1 MSGRVDPKAPDAV
14 EAVGSTPESIETDC
28 FHCGLPVPHNAHY
41 PVMFEGRPRETC
53 CGGCQ
58 AVANAIIENGLGA
71 YYHHRT
77 GPAGGPGEPL
87 IPDELRELKLFDQ
100 PEVQRQFV
108 TDETDRASGQVLRE
122 ASLILEGITCA
133 ACVWLNERH
142 VRTLTGV
149 RDFTVNYSTHRARVR
164 WDPELLALSDILE
177 AIRSIGY
184 RAHPYDPGT
193 RDKAFQRERHLAL
206 RRLAV
211 AGLGMMQVMML
222 AVALWLGHG
231 DEEHSGLLQFMRWVA
246 AGLTTPVV
254 FYAAVP
260 FFRSAWRDLRHR
272 QLGMDVPVSLAILS
286 TYFASLYSVA
296 LGTGEHVYF
305 ESVAMF
311 VFFLL
316 TSRYLELM
324 ARQRSSQAIDR
335 LDRLIPAL
343 ATRVTAEGRDE
354 QIPVAELAPG
364 DRVRVRPGEPLPA
377 DGLVESGE
385 STVNQALLTGEPE
398 PCLRQVG
405 DAVTG
410 GTVNVDSPLVVR
422 VTRVGAETTLAAIQ
436 RLLDRAQTDKPRLA
450 RMAER
455 GTGHFTAA
463 VLILTT
469 LVGLVW
475 YFWIAPDRALWVVV
489 AMLVA
494 TCPCA
499 LALATPVAITTTTGV
514 LSRIGL
520 LLTRGQAVEDMARAD
535 VVCFDKTGTLTI
547 GKPEWVATQVLT
559 PGFDGQA
566 LLQLAAALERHSEHP
581 LARALVQAAGDA
593 SLPSMQ
599 HVRNVAGRGLSG
611 VLDGVELRVGTA
623 DFVGVERIPE
633 GIQPPDTHAQ
643 ATSVWMSRGGEILG
657 VFWLADQPR
666 PRVRETVSELQEL
679 GVEVVLLSG
688 DRPQS
693 VAIFADHAGISEAR
707 GGMTPEDKVRYVR
720 ERQARG
726 QIVLMAG
733 EGINDA
739 PVLAGA
745 DISLAMGSGT
755 RIAQTQ
761 ADLVLMSDRLD
772 AIPAAIRQSRDTL
785 RIVRQNLI
793 WAVGYNGIALPVA
806 ATGLLTPW
814 LAALG
819 MSLSSLIV
827 VGNALRLRR
836 EGEALLSDATER
848 GPMPATV
855 VRPRAG

>member
-1 MSGRVDPKAPDAV
+1 MTQTQAPERPAPDA
-14 EAVGSTPESIETDC
+14 TDTGAGC
-28 FHCGLPVPHNAHY
+28 FHCGLPVPRGAHY
-41 PVMFEGRPRETC
+41 PVQFEGRARETC
-53 CGGCQ
+53 CAGCQ
-58 AVANAIIENGLGA
+58 AVANAIIDNGLGG

-77 GPAGGPGEPL
+77 APAGAPGEPL
-87 IPDELRELKLFDQ
+87 IPDELRELKLFDE

-108 TDETDRASGQVLRE
+108 TDEPDRSSGRMLRE

-142 VRTLTGV
+142 VRTLAGV
-149 RDFTVNYSTHRARVR
+149 TQFTVNYSTHRARVR
-164 WDPELLALSDILE
+164 WDPERIALSDILQ
-177 AIRSIGY
+177 AIRNIGY

-193 RDKAFQRERHLAL
+193 RDKAFQRERHVAL

-222 AVALWLGHG
+222 AVALWLGHS
-231 DEEHSGLLQFMRWVA
+231 DETHADLLQFMRWVA

-254 FYAAVP
+254 FYSAVP
-260 FFRSAWRDLRHR
+260 FFQSAWRDLVHGR
-272 QLGMDVPVSLAILS
+272 LGMDVPVSLAILG
-286 TYFASLYSVA
+286 TYFASLWSVI

-335 LDRLIPAL
+335 LDRLIPAV
-343 ATRVTAEGRDE
+343 ATRVAADGSDE
-354 QIPVAELAPG
+354 QVPVAELAPG

-377 DGLVESGE
+377 DGLIDAGE

-398 PCLRQVG
+398 PCLRRTG

-450 RMAER
+450 RMAEK

-463 VLILTT
+463 VLIMTA
-469 LVGLVW
+469 LVGMVW
-475 YFWIAPDRALWVVV
+475 YFWIAPDRAFWVVV

-520 LLTRGQAVEDMARAD
+520 LLTRGQAVEDLARAR
-535 VVCFDKTGTLTI
+535 VVCFDKTGTLTV
-547 GKPEWVATQVLT
+547 GRPQWLATQALV
-559 PGFDGQA
+559 PGMEDRE
-566 LLQLAAALERHSEHP
+566 LLAMAAALERHSEHP
-581 LARALVQAAGDA
+581 LAKALVEAAGTVTA
-593 SLPSMQ
+593 PALERI
-599 HVRNVAGRGLSG
+599 RNVPGLGLSAL
-611 VLDGVELRVGTA
+611 LDGAEIRVGA
-623 DFVGVERIPE
+623 PDFVGLERVPDDV
-633 GIQPPDTHAQ
+633 QPPAAHPE
-643 ATSVWMSRGGEILG
+643 ATAVWLARAGEVLG
-657 VFWLADQPR
+657 VFWFADQTR
-666 PRVRETVSELQEL
+666 PRVRETVAELTEL
-679 GVEVVLLSG
+679 GLEVVLLSG
-688 DRPQS
+688 DRPE
-693 VAIFADHAGISEAR
+693 AAATFAANAGIAEAH
-707 GGMTPEDKVRYVR
+707 GGMTPEDKVAYVR
-720 ERQARG
+720 GRQARG
-726 QIVLMAG
+726 EIVLMAG

-745 DISLAMGSGT
+745 DVSLAMGSGT

-761 ADLVLMSDRLD
+761 ADLVLMSDHLE
-772 AIPAAIRQSRDTL
+772 AIPAAIRQGRDTL
-785 RIVRQNLI
+785 RIVRQNI
-793 WAVGYNGIALPVA
+793 VWAVGYNGIALPVA

-836 EGEALLSDATER
+836 DAEELLPQTDTRRPLAANVIR
-848 GPMPATV
+848 PA
-855 VRPRAG
+855 RDG

>member
-1 MSGRVDPKAPDAV
+1 MTQLQVSGRDPGQPADPDA
-14 EAVGSTPESIETDC
+14 GC
-28 FHCGLPVPHNAHY
+28 FHCGLPIPRGAHY
-41 PVMFEGRPRETC
+41 PVQFEGRTRETC

-58 AVANAIIENGLGA
+58 AVARAIIDNGLGG

-77 GPAGGPGEPL
+77 APAGSPGQPL

-108 TDETDRASGQVLRE
+108 TDEPDRSSGRMLRE

-142 VRTLTGV
+142 VRALPGV
-149 RDFTVNYSTHRARVR
+149 AHFSVNYSTQRARVR
-164 WDPELLALSDILE
+164 WDPERLALSDILQ
-177 AIRSIGY
+177 AIRAIGY

-193 RDKAFQRERHLAL
+193 RDQAFQRERHTAL

-222 AVALWLGHG
+222 GVALWLGHG
-231 DEEHSGLLQFMRWVA
+231 DEDYGDILQFMRWVA

-254 FYAAVP
+254 FYSALP
-260 FFRSAWRDLRHR
+260 FFRSAWRDLQHS

-286 TYFASLYSVA
+286 TYFASLYSVM

-335 LDRLIPAL
+335 LDRLIPAV
-343 ATRVTAEGRDE
+343 ATRVAADGSDE
-354 QIPVAELAPG
+354 QVAVAELAPG
-364 DRVRVRPGEPLPA
+364 DRVRVRPGESLPA
-377 DGLVESGE
+377 DGLVEEGE

-398 PCLRQVG
+398 PCLRRAG

-410 GTVNVDSPLVVR
+410 GTVNVDSPLIVR

-463 VLILTT
+463 VLILTA
-469 LVGLVW
+469 LVGMVW
-475 YFWIAPDRALWVVV
+475 YFWIAPDRAFWVVV

-520 LLTRGQAVEDMARAD
+520 LLTRGQAVEDMAQAR
-535 VVCFDKTGTLTI
+535 VVCFDKTGTLTV
-547 GKPEWVATQVLT
+547 GQPEWVATQVLV
-559 PGFDGQA
+559 PGVDA
-566 LLQLAAALERHSEHP
+566 AELLRMAAALERHSEHP
-581 LARALVQAAGDA
+581 LAKALVKAAGQA
-593 SLPSMQ
+593 PPLALEQ
-599 HVRNVAGRGLSG
+599 VRNVPGRGLSAR
-611 VLDGVELRVGTA
+611 LDGVEIRVGA
-623 DFVGVERIPE
+623 PGFVGLERIPE
-633 GIQPPDTHAQ
+633 GVQPPPAYAQ
-643 ATSVWMSRGGEILG
+643 ATAVWLARGGAALA
-657 VFWLADQPR
+657 VFWFADQPR
-666 PRVRETVSELQEL
+666 PRVRETVAELREL
-679 GVEVVLLSG
+679 GLDVVLLSG
-688 DRPQS
+688 DRVEA
-693 VAIFADHAGISEAR
+693 VAAFAAHAGIGEAH
-707 GGMTPEDKVRYVR
+707 GGMTPADKVEYVR
-720 ERQARG
+720 RRQARG
-726 QIVLMAG
+726 EIVLMAG

-745 DISLAMGSGT
+745 DVSLAMGSGT

-761 ADLVLMSDRLD
+761 ADLVLMSDHLE
-772 AIPAAIRQSRDTL
+772 AIPAAIRQARETL
-785 RIVRQNLI
+785 RIVRQNI
-793 WAVGYNGIALPVA
+793 AWAIGYNGIALPVA
-806 ATGLLTPW
+806 AIGFLTPW

-836 EGEALLSDATER
+836 EVEELLPGASGR
-848 GPMPATV
+848 SPLSATV
-855 VRPRAG
+855 IRPVRNG

>member
-1 MSGRVDPKAPDAV
+1 MAPADSTVQEPAGATPDAGD
-14 EAVGSTPESIETDC
+14 AAC
-28 FHCGLPVPHNAHY
+28 FHCGLPVPRGAHY
-41 PVMFEGRPRETC
+41 PVSFEGRVRETC

-58 AVANAIIENGLGA
+58 AVATAIIENGLGG
-71 YYHHRT
+71 YYRHRT
-77 GPAGGPGEPL
+77 APAGSPGEPL
-87 IPDELRELKLFDQ
+87 IPDELRQLRLFDQ

-108 TDETDRASGQVLRE
+108 TDETDRASGKVLRE

-142 VRTLTGV
+142 VRALSGV
-149 RDFTVNYSTHRARVR
+149 ADFTVNYSTHRARVR
-164 WDPELLALSDILE
+164 WDPERLALSDILQ
-177 AIRSIGY
+177 AIRGIGY

-193 RDKAFQRERHLAL
+193 RDKAFQRERHVAL

-222 AVALWLGHG
+222 AVALWLGAG
-231 DEEHSGLLQFMRWVA
+231 DEDYADLLQFMRWVA

-254 FYAAVP
+254 FYSALP
-260 FFRSAWRDLRHR
+260 FFRSAWRDLQHR

-286 TYFASLYSVA
+286 TYFASVYSVL

-343 ATRVTAEGRDE
+343 ATRVAPDGSDE
-354 QIPVAELAPG
+354 QVPVAELVPG
-364 DRVRVRPGEPLPA
+364 DRVRVRPGESLPA
-377 DGLVESGE
+377 DGLVEDGE

-398 PCLRQVG
+398 PCLRAAG

-410 GTVNVDSPLVVR
+410 GTVNVDSPLLVR

-436 RLLDRAQTDKPRLA
+436 RLLDRAQTEKPRLA
-450 RMAER
+450 RMAEK
-455 GTGHFTAA
+455 GTGHFVAA
-463 VLILTT
+463 VLILTA
-469 LVGLVW
+469 LVGMVW
-475 YFWIAPDRALWVVV
+475 YLWIAPERAFWVVV

-520 LLTRGQAVEDMARAD
+520 LLTRGQAVEDMAKAS
-535 VVCFDKTGTLTI
+535 VVCFDKTGTLTV
-547 GKPEWVATQVLT
+547 GRPEWVATQVLV
-559 PGFDGQA
+559 PDHGEQE
-566 LLQLAAALERHSEHP
+566 LLAMAAALERHSEHP
-581 LARALVQAAGDA
+581 LARALVQAAGA
-593 SLPSMQ
+593 VPARPLE

-611 VLDGVELRVGTA
+611 TLDGVEIRVGTA
-623 DFVGVERIPE
+623 GFVGLERIPE
-633 GIQPPDTHAQ
+633 GVRAPQTHAQ
-643 ATSVWMSRGGEILG
+643 ATAVWLARAGEVVG

-666 PRVRETVSELQEL
+666 PRVRETVAELQAL

-688 DRPQS
+688 DRPEAA
-693 VAIFADHAGISEAR
+693 AIFASSAGIAEAH
-707 GGMTPEDKVRYVR
+707 GGMTPEDKVEYVR
-720 ERQARG
+720 RRQVRG
-726 QIVLMAG
+726 EIVLMAG

-745 DISLAMGSGT
+745 DVSLAMGSGT

-761 ADLVLMSDRLD
+761 ADLVLMSDHLE
-772 AIPAAIRQSRDTL
+772 AIPAAIRQARRTL
-785 RIVRQNLI
+785 AIVRQNI
-793 WAVGYNGIALPVA
+793 YWAVGYNALALPVA

-836 EGEALLSDATER
+836 DGEDLLPGTSGRAAL
-848 GPMPATV
+848 PATV
-855 VRPRAG
+855 VRPAQREG

>member
-1 MSGRVDPKAPDAV
+1 MTQPQPPAQDSPGATDT
-14 EAVGSTPESIETDC
+14 EAGC
-28 FHCGLPVPHNAHY
+28 FHCGLPVPRGAHY
-41 PVMFEGRPRETC
+41 PVQFEGRARETC
-53 CGGCQ
+53 CAGCQ
-58 AVANAIIENGLGA
+58 AVANAIIDNGLGG

-77 GPAGGPGEPL
+77 APAGAPGEPL
-87 IPDELRELKLFDQ
+87 IPDELRELKLFDE

-108 TDETDRASGQVLRE
+108 TDEPDRASGRMLRE

-142 VRTLTGV
+142 VRTLSGV
-149 RDFTVNYSTHRARVR
+149 TDFSVNYSTHRARVR
-164 WDPELLALSDILE
+164 WDPERIALSDILQ
-177 AIRSIGY
+177 AIRNIGY

-193 RDKAFQRERHLAL
+193 RDKAFQRERHVAL

-222 AVALWLGHG
+222 AVALWLGHS
-231 DEEHSGLLQFMRWVA
+231 DETHADLLQFMRWVA

-254 FYAAVP
+254 FYSAVP
-260 FFRSAWRDLRHR
+260 FFRSAWRDLLHGRP
-272 QLGMDVPVSLAILS
+272 GMDVPVSLAILG
-286 TYFASLYSVA
+286 TYFASLWSVI

-335 LDRLIPAL
+335 LDRLIPAV
-343 ATRVTAEGRDE
+343 ATRVAADGSDE
-354 QIPVAELAPG
+354 QVPVAELAPG

-377 DGLVESGE
+377 DGLVDDGE

-398 PCLRQVG
+398 PCLRRVG

-463 VLILTT
+463 VLIMTA
-469 LVGLVW
+469 LVGAVW
-475 YFWIAPDRALWVVV
+475 YFWIAPDRAFWVVV

-520 LLTRGQAVEDMARAD
+520 LLTRGQAVEDLARAR
-535 VVCFDKTGTLTI
+535 VVCFDKTGTLTV
-547 GKPEWVATQVLT
+547 GRPQWVATQALA
-559 PGFDGQA
+559 PGMEEGELVA
-566 LLQLAAALERHSEHP
+566 MAAALERHSEHP
-581 LARALVQAAGDA
+581 LAKALVEAAGA
-593 SLPSMQ
+593 VTAPPLER
-599 HVRNVAGRGLSG
+599 VRNVPGRGLSAL
-611 VLDGVELRVGTA
+611 LDGAEVRVGA
-623 DFVGVERIPE
+623 PGFVGLDRIPD
-633 GIQPPDTHAQ
+633 GVRPPAAHSE
-643 ATSVWMSRGGEILG
+643 ATAVWLARAGEVLG
-657 VFWLADQPR
+657 VFWFADQPR
-666 PRVRETVSELQEL
+666 PRVRETVAELREL
-679 GVEVVLLSG
+679 GLEVVLLSG
-688 DRPQS
+688 DRPE
-693 VAIFADHAGISEAR
+693 AAAAFAANAGIAEAH
-707 GGMTPEDKVRYVR
+707 GGMTPEDKVAYVR
-720 ERQARG
+720 GRQERG
-726 QIVLMAG
+726 EIVLMAG

-745 DISLAMGSGT
+745 DVSLAMGSGT

-761 ADLVLMSDRLD
+761 ADLVLMSDHLE
-772 AIPAAIRQSRDTL
+772 AIPAAIRQGRETL
-785 RIVRQNLI
+785 RIVRQNII
-793 WAVGYNGIALPVA
+793 WAVGYNGVALPVA

-836 EGEALLSDATER
+836 DVKELLPETDTRRPLAANVIR
-848 GPMPATV
+848 PA
-855 VRPRAG
+855 RDG

>member
-1 MSGRVDPKAPDAV
+1 MAAV
-14 EAVGSTPESIETDC
+14 EPASEPGAAVAQSAADAGC
-28 FHCGLPVPHNAHY
+28 FHCGLPVPRGANY
-41 PVMFEGRPRETC
+41 PVHFEGRARETC

-58 AVANAIIENGLGA
+58 AVANAIIENGLGG

-77 GPAGGPGEPL
+77 APAGSPGEPL

-108 TDETDRASGQVLRE
+108 TDETDRASGRVLRE

-142 VRTLTGV
+142 VQALPGV
-149 RDFTVNYSTHRARVR
+149 TDFTVNYATHRARVR
-164 WDPELLALSDILE
+164 WDPERLALSDILQ
-177 AIRSIGY
+177 AIRGIGY

-193 RDKAFQRERHLAL
+193 RDKAFQRERHVAL

-222 AVALWLGHG
+222 AVALWLGAG
-231 DEEHSGLLQFMRWVA
+231 DEAYANLLQFMRWVA

-254 FYAAVP
+254 FYAALP
-260 FFRSAWRDLRHR
+260 FFRSAWRDLEHR
-272 QLGMDVPVSLAILS
+272 RLGMDVPVSLAILS
-286 TYFASLYSVA
+286 TYFASVYSVA

-343 ATRVTAEGRDE
+343 ATRVAADGSDE
-354 QIPVAELAPG
+354 QVPVAELAPG

-377 DGLVESGE
+377 DGLVEAGE

-398 PCLRQVG
+398 PCLRRAG

-450 RMAER
+450 RMAEK

-463 VLILTT
+463 VLILTA
-469 LVGLVW
+469 LVGMIW
-475 YFWIAPDRALWVVV
+475 YLWIAPDRAFWVVV

-514 LSRIGL
+514 LSRIGV
-520 LLTRGQAVEDMARAD
+520 LLTRGQAVEDMAKTN
-535 VVCFDKTGTLTI
+535 VVCFDKTGTLTV
-547 GKPEWVATQVLT
+547 GRPEWLATQVLA
-559 PGFDGQA
+559 PGYEERE
-566 LLQLAAALERHSEHP
+566 LLAMAAALERHSEHP
-581 LARALVQAAGDA
+581 LAKALVQAAGA
-593 SLPSMQ
+593 VPVPPLE

-611 VLDGVELRVGTA
+611 LLDGVEIRVGTPG
-623 DFVGVERIPE
+623 FVGLEQVPE
-633 GIQPPDTHAQ
+633 DVRPPLTHAQ
-643 ATSVWMSRGGEILG
+643 ATAVWLARAGEVLG

-666 PRVRETVSELQEL
+666 PRVRETVAELQEL
-679 GVEVVLLSG
+679 GLEVVLLSG
-688 DRPQS
+688 DRPEA
-693 VAIFADHAGISEAR
+693 VAIFAAGAGISEAC
-707 GGMTPEDKVRYVR
+707 GGMTPEDKVAYVR
-720 ERQARG
+720 RRQARG
-726 QIVLMAG
+726 EIVLMAG

-745 DISLAMGSGT
+745 DVSLAMGSGT

-772 AIPAAIRQSRDTL
+772 AIPAAIRQSRETL
-785 RIVRQNLI
+785 RIIHQNI
-793 WAVGYNGIALPVA
+793 MWAIGYNGIALPVA
-806 ATGLLTPW
+806 ATGFLTPW

-836 EGEALLSDATER
+836 EHEELLSGQKGT
-848 GPMPATV
+848 PPLPATV
-855 VRPRAG
+855 IRPARNG

>member
-1 MSGRVDPKAPDAV
+1 MTQVQTPMQESPGEPGADSG
-14 EAVGSTPESIETDC
+14 C
-28 FHCGLPVPHNAHY
+28 FHCGLPVPRGAHY
-41 PVMFEGRPRETC
+41 PVQFEGRRRETC

-58 AVANAIIENGLGA
+58 AVANAIIDNGLGG

-77 GPAGGPGEPL
+77 APAGAPGEPL

-108 TDETDRASGQVLRE
+108 TDEPDRASGRMLRE

-142 VRTLTGV
+142 VRALPGV
-149 RDFTVNYSTHRARVR
+149 TQFTVNYSTHRARVR
-164 WDPELLALSDILE
+164 WDPERIALSDVLQ
-177 AIRSIGY
+177 AIRNIGY

-193 RDKAFQRERHLAL
+193 RDKAFQRERHVAL

-222 AVALWLGHG
+222 AVALWLGHS
-231 DEEHSGLLQFMRWVA
+231 DETHADLLQFMRWVA

-254 FYAAVP
+254 FYSAVP
-260 FFRSAWRDLRHR
+260 FFQSAWRDLRHG

-286 TYFASLYSVA
+286 TYFMSLWAVI

-343 ATRVTAEGRDE
+343 ATRVNADGSDE
-354 QIPVAELAPG
+354 QVAVAELAPG

-377 DGLVESGE
+377 DGLVEAGE

-398 PCLRQVG
+398 PCLRRSG

-410 GTVNVDSPLVVR
+410 GTVNVDSPLLVR

-450 RMAER
+450 RMAEK

-463 VLILTT
+463 VLILTA
-469 LVGLVW
+469 LVGMVW
-475 YFWIAPDRALWVVV
+475 YFWIAPDRAFWVVV

-520 LLTRGQAVEDMARAD
+520 LLTRGQAVEDLAKAR
-535 VVCFDKTGTLTI
+535 VVCFDKTGTLTV
-547 GKPEWVATQVLT
+547 GQPQWVATQVLA
-559 PGFDGQA
+559 PGIA
-566 LLQLAAALERHSEHP
+566 ESELMAMAAALERHSEHP
-581 LARALVQAAGDA
+581 LAKALVQAAGA
-593 SLPSMQ
+593 VSAPPVEQ
-599 HVRNVAGRGLSG
+599 VRNEPGRGLSG
-611 VLDGVELRVGTA
+611 RLGGVEIRVGA
-623 DFVGVERIPE
+623 PGFVGLEHIPDAVR
-633 GIQPPDTHAQ
+633 PPATHSQ
-643 ATSVWMSRGGEILG
+643 ATAVWLARAGEVLG
-657 VFWLADQPR
+657 VFWFADQPR
-666 PRVRETVSELQEL
+666 PRVQETVAELKEL
-679 GVEVVLLSG
+679 GLEVVLLSG
-688 DRPQS
+688 DRPEA
-693 VAIFADHAGISEAR
+693 VAMFAAGAGIDEAH
-707 GGMTPEDKVRYVR
+707 GGMTPEDKVAYVR
-720 ERQARG
+720 QRQERGA
-726 QIVLMAG
+726 IVLMAG
-733 EGINDA
+733 EGVNDA

-745 DISLAMGSGT
+745 DVSLAMGSGT

-761 ADLVLMSDRLD
+761 ADLVLMSDHLE
-772 AIPAAIRQSRDTL
+772 AVPAAVRQARETL
-785 RIVRQNLI
+785 RIVRQNII
-793 WAVGYNGIALPVA
+793 WAVGYNGVALPVA
-806 ATGLLTPW
+806 ATGFLTPW

-836 EGEALLSDATER
+836 EVEELLPDTDTRRPLAANVIR
-848 GPMPATV
+848 PA
-855 VRPRAG
+855 RDG

>member
-1 MSGRVDPKAPDAV
+1 MVAAEPAPDPGGSPEHEPV
-14 EAVGSTPESIETDC
+14 ETEC
-28 FHCGLPVPHNAHY
+28 FHCGLPVPRGAHY
-41 PVMFEGRPRETC
+41 PVHFEGRPRETC

-58 AVANAIIENGLGA
+58 AVANAIIENGLGG

-77 GPAGGPGEPL
+77 VPAGNPGQPL
-87 IPDELRELKLFDQ
+87 IPDELRELELFDQ

-108 TDETDRASGQVLRE
+108 TDETDRDSGRVLRE

-142 VRTLTGV
+142 VRALSGV
-149 RDFTVNYSTHRARVR
+149 IEFTVNYSTHRARVR
-164 WDPELLALSDILE
+164 WDPERLALSDILQ
-177 AIRSIGY
+177 AVRAIGY

-193 RDKAFQRERHLAL
+193 RDKAFQRERHVAL

-222 AVALWLGHG
+222 AVALWLGAG
-231 DEEHSGLLQFMRWVA
+231 DEDHAQLLQFMRWVA

-254 FYAAVP
+254 FYSAVP
-260 FFRSAWRDLRHR
+260 FFKSAWRDLEHR

-286 TYFASLYSVA
+286 TYFASLYSVF

-335 LDRLIPAL
+335 LDRLIPAV
-343 ATRVTAEGRDE
+343 ATRVADDGSDE
-354 QIPVAELAPG
+354 QVPVAELVPG

-385 STVNQALLTGEPE
+385 STVNQSLLTGEPE
-398 PCLRQVG
+398 PCLRQSG

-410 GTVNVDSPLVVR
+410 GTVNVDSPLLIR

-450 RMAER
+450 RMAEK
-455 GTGHFTAA
+455 GTGHFVAA
-463 VLILTT
+463 VLILTA
-469 LVGLVW
+469 LVGMVW
-475 YFWIAPDRALWVVV
+475 YLWIAPDRAFWVVV

-520 LLTRGQAVEDMARAD
+520 LLTRGQAVEDMARAT
-535 VVCFDKTGTLTI
+535 VVCFDKTGTLTV
-547 GKPEWVATQVLT
+547 GRPEWVGSQVLA
-559 PGFDGQA
+559 PGIDEQEA
-566 LLQLAAALERHSEHP
+566 LRIAAALERHSEHP
-581 LARALVQAAGDA
+581 LAKALVQAAGSNPVPTA
-593 SLPSMQ
+593 MT

-611 VLDGVELRVGTA
+611 VLDGTEIRVGTA
-623 DFVGVERIPE
+623 DFVGLDRIPDSVF
-633 GIQPPDTHAQ
+633 PPAAYAQ
-643 ATSVWMSRGGEILG
+643 ATAVWLSRADTTVA

-666 PRVRETVSELQEL
+666 PAVHETIAELQSL
-679 GVEVVLLSG
+679 GLEVVLLSG
-688 DRPQS
+688 DRPES
-693 VAIFADHAGISEAR
+693 AAVFAANAGIAEAH
-707 GGMTPEDKVRYVR
+707 GGMTPEDKVAYVR
-720 ERQARG
+720 RRQAQG
-726 QIVLMAG
+726 DIVLMAG

-745 DISLAMGSGT
+745 NVSLAMGSGT

-772 AIPAAIRQSRDTL
+772 AIPAAIRQGRFTL
-785 RIVRQNLI
+785 RIVRQNLA
-793 WAVGYNGIALPVA
+793 WAVGYNALALPVA

-827 VGNALRLRR
+827 VGNALRLRGEGR
-836 EGEALLSDATER
+836 EVVSGRHSSAE
-848 GPMPATV
+848 PPANV
-855 VRPRAG
+855 IRPARDG

>member
-1 MSGRVDPKAPDAV
+1 MTPEDPPSGRDSAD
-14 EAVGSTPESIETDC
+14 DC
-28 FHCGLPVPHNAHY
+28 FHCGLPIPRGAHY
-41 PVMFEGRPRETC
+41 PVSFEGRSHETC

-58 AVANAIIENGLGA
+58 AVANAIIDNGLGG

-77 GPAGGPGEPL
+77 APAGSPGEPL
-87 IPDELRELKLFDQ
+87 IPDELRELKLFDE

-108 TDETDRASGQVLRE
+108 TDETDRASGRVLRE

-142 VRTLTGV
+142 VRAIPGV
-149 RDFTVNYSTHRARVR
+149 SEFAVNYSTHRARVR
-164 WDPELLALSDILE
+164 WDPERLALSDILQ
-177 AIRSIGY
+177 AIRAIGY

-193 RDKAFQRERHLAL
+193 RDQAFRRERHLAL

-222 AVALWLGHG
+222 AVALWLGAG
-231 DEEHSGLLQFMRWVA
+231 DETHADLLQFMRWVA

-254 FYAAVP
+254 FYSALP
-260 FFRSAWRDLRHR
+260 FFQSAWRDLRQR
-272 QLGMDVPVSLAILS
+272 QLGMDVPVSLAIAS
-286 TYFASLYSVA
+286 TYAASVYSVV

-343 ATRVTAEGRDE
+343 AVRIDASGRDE
-354 QIPVAELAPG
+354 QVPVAQLVPG

-377 DGLVESGE
+377 DGVVDEGE

-398 PCLRQVG
+398 PCPRRTG
-405 DAVTG
+405 DPVTG

-436 RLLDRAQTDKPRLA
+436 RLLDRAQTEKPRLA
-450 RMAER
+450 RLAEK
-455 GTGHFTAA
+455 GTGHFVAA
-463 VLILTT
+463 VLILTA
-469 LVGLVW
+469 LVGLTW
-475 YFWIAPDRALWVVV
+475 YLWIAPDRAFWVVV

-514 LSRIGL
+514 LSRMGL
-520 LLTRGQAVEDMARAD
+520 LLTRGQAIEDLARAR
-535 VVCFDKTGTLTI
+535 VFCFDKTGTLTI
-547 GKPEWVATQVLT
+547 GHPEWIGTQVLA
-559 PGFDGQA
+559 PGWNEQT
-566 LLQLAAALERHSEHP
+566 LLAAAAALERHSEHP
-581 LARALVQAAGDA
+581 LARALVRAAGDRE
-593 SLPSMQ
+593 LPEVHELLNSP
-599 HVRNVAGRGLSG
+599 GRGLAG
-611 VLDGVELRVGTA
+611 RVGGHEIRVGTPQ
-623 DFVGVERIPE
+623 FVGLDRVPDDVR
-633 GIQPPDTHAQ
+633 PPPANGHAT
-643 ATSVWMSRGGEILG
+643 AVWMARDGQVLG
-657 VFWLADQPR
+657 VFWFADPPR
-666 PRVRETVSELQEL
+666 PQMEQTVQEL
-679 GVEVVLLSG
+679 RELGLAVVLLSG
-688 DRPQS
+688 DRPEA
-693 VAIFADHAGISEAR
+693 VAAFAARAGIEEAH
-707 GGMTPEDKVRYVR
+707 GGMTPEDKVAYVR
-720 ERQARG
+720 ARQADG
-726 QIVLMAG
+726 EIVVMAG

-761 ADLVLMSDRLD
+761 SDLVLMSDRLE
-772 AIPAAIRQSRDTL
+772 AIPAAVQQARRTL
-785 RIVRQNLI
+785 RIVRQNI
-793 WAVGYNGIALPVA
+793 AWAVGYNALALPVA

-819 MSLSSLIV
+819 MSLSSLLV
-827 VGNALRLRR
+827 VGNALRLRQVDQEQSAGSR
-836 EGEALLSDATER
+836 IQ
-848 GPMPATV
+848 PAQHAAV
-855 VRPRAG
+855 VRAARDG

>member
-1 MSGRVDPKAPDAV
+1 MSATVNGADREDADK
-14 EAVGSTPESIETDC
+14 GC
-28 FHCGLPVPHNAHY
+28 FHCGLPVPRGAHY
-41 PVMFEGRPRETC
+41 PVVFEGRSRETC

-58 AVANAIIENGLGA
+58 AVANAIIDNGLGG

-77 GPAGGPGEPL
+77 APAGSPGQPL
-87 IPDELRELKLFDQ
+87 IPDELRDLRLFDQ

-108 TDETDRASGQVLRE
+108 TDQPDRASGRLLRE

-142 VRTLTGV
+142 VKALPGV
-149 RDFTVNYSTHRARVR
+149 ADFSVNYSTHRARVR
-164 WDPELLALSDILE
+164 WDPERLALSDILQ
-177 AIRSIGY
+177 AIRAIGY

-193 RDKAFQRERHLAL
+193 RDQAFLRERHVAL

-222 AVALWLGHG
+222 AVALWLGEG
-231 DEEHSGLLQFMRWVA
+231 DESHADLLQFMRWIA

-254 FYAAVP
+254 FYSAVP
-260 FFRSAWRDLRHR
+260 FFQSAWRDLRHA

-286 TYFASLYSVA
+286 TYVASVYSVS

-324 ARQRSSQAIDR
+324 ARQRSSQAVDR

-343 ATRVTAEGRDE
+343 ALRVEADGSE
-354 QIPVAELAPG
+354 QQVPVAQLVPG

-377 DGLVESGE
+377 DGLVEDGE

-398 PCLRQVG
+398 PCLRQPG
-405 DAVTG
+405 DPVTG
-410 GTVNVDSPLVVR
+410 GTVNVDSPLLVR

-436 RLLDRAQTDKPRLA
+436 RLLDRAQTEKPRLA
-450 RMAER
+450 RMAEK
-455 GTGHFTAA
+455 GTGHFVAA
-463 VLILTT
+463 VLILTA

-475 YFWIAPDRALWVVV
+475 YFWIAADRAFWVVV

-520 LLTRGQAVEDMARAD
+520 LLTRGQAVEDLAQAR
-535 VVCFDKTGTLTI
+535 VVCFDKTGTLTL
-547 GKPEWVATQVLT
+547 GRPEWLGTQVLA
-559 PGFDGQA
+559 PGLDEA
-566 LLQLAAALERHSEHP
+566 DLLALAASLERHSEHP
-581 LARALVQAAGDA
+581 LAQALVRAARTGDG
-593 SLPSMQ
+593 P
-599 HVRNVAGRGLSG
+599 VRVGQLRNTPGRGLSG
-611 VLDGVELRVGTA
+611 LVDGVEVRVGTPA
-623 DFVGVERIPE
+623 FVGLDAVPDAVR
-633 GIQPPDTHAQ
+633 PPSSHPHAT
-643 ATSVWMSRGGEILG
+643 AVWIARAGEVLG
-657 VFWLADQPR
+657 VFWLADPPR
-666 PRVRETVSELQEL
+666 AGVADTVNEMKEL
-679 GVEVVLLSG
+679 GLEVVLLSG
-688 DRPQS
+688 DRPE
-693 VAIFADHAGISEAR
+693 AALAFARQAGITEAH
-707 GGMTPEDKVRYVR
+707 GGMTPEDKVEYVR
-720 ERQARG
+720 GRQARG
-726 QIVLMAG
+726 EIVLMAG

-745 DISLAMGSGT
+745 DVSLAMGSGT

-761 ADLVLMSDRLD
+761 ADLVLVSDRLE
-772 AIPAAIRQSRDTL
+772 AIPAAVRQTRRTL
-785 RIVRQNLI
+785 RIVRQNI
-793 WAVGYNGIALPVA
+793 VWAIGYNALALPVA

-819 MSLSSLIV
+819 MSLSSLLV

-836 EGEALLSDATER
+836 DDEELLPGGRPSDAMRAAVIRPAR
-848 GPMPATV
+848 GD
-855 VRPRAG
+855 